1 MNPVDAGIFEAWLA
15 STDDGVV
22 AVDAE
27 GRVVLH
33 NPAASRVTGIPP
45 AAAHH
50 RPWREVLR
58 LDRSVGDLLWS
69 ATSGRPAS
77 TLASV
82 LCAQGN
88 LRTAETHAQPW
99 TDAGGRTG
107 ILVLIR
113 DLTVLCRSRSGPG
126 GRNGYG
132 GLVGADPAMT
142 ALYDLIEAIAPSDAP
157 AVIEGEAG
165 TGKEL
170 VAQTIHA
177 RSRRAERPLVVVDC
191 GAIASSLL
199 ESELFGRARTAHGTA
214 AIGRAEL
221 AHSGTLLLRRVGA
234 APATV
239 QSRLL
244 RLLDTGEVERPGESV
259 PRRVDVRML
268 VTTQRQLADLV
279 REGRFDDHLLHRLQV
294 VRIRVPSLRER
305 PSDIPLLAE
314 HFLTRYGAPRA
325 ALSPAAAA
333 VLQAAQW
340 PGNVRQLEHAM
351 RELASR
357 RTADMEATIE
367 PHQLPEDLLN
377 QRSSGPVG
385 AVRHP
390 DEDRRTVLLRALSSH
405 GGNRTAAARALGI
418 GRATFYRWWREAGLS
433 SEVEEPQRQA

>member
-1 MNPVDAGIFEAWLA
+1 MDPVDAGIFEAWLA

-33 NPAASRVTGIPP
+33 NPAASRVTGLPP

-58 LDRSVGDLLWS
+58 LDSSVGDFLWS
-69 ATSGRPAS
+69 AAISGRPAG

-88 LRTAETHAQPW
+88 LRTAETHAHPW
-99 TDAGGRTG
+99 SDAGGRTG
-107 ILVLIR
+107 VLIIIR

-157 AVIEGEAG
+157 AVIEGEEG

-177 RSRRAERPLVVVDC
+177 RTRRAERPLIVVDC
-191 GAIASSLL
+191 GATAASLL
-199 ESELFGRARTAHGTA
+199 ESELFGRARTAPHGTA
-214 AIGRAEL
+214 ALGRVEL

-234 APATV
+234 LPAAV
-239 QSRLL
+239 QTRLL
-244 RLLDTGEVERPGESV
+244 HLLDTGVVERSGERV
-259 PRRVDVRML
+259 PRSVDVRIL
-268 VTTQRQLADLV
+268 ATTHRPLDDLV
-279 REGRFDDHLLHRLQV
+279 REGRFDGHLLHRLQV
-294 VRIRVPSLRER
+294 VRIRLPSLRDR
-305 PSDIPLLAE
+305 PGDIPLLAE
-314 HFLTRYGAPRA
+314 HFLARFGAPHA
-325 ALSPAAAA
+325 VLSPAAAA

-357 RTADMEATIE
+357 LPEGAPTIE
-367 PHQLPEDLLN
+367 PQELPEELLSPRRGTSTSATPYPN
-377 QRSSGPVG
+377 
-385 AVRHP
+385 
-390 DEDRRTVLLRALSSH
+390 EDRRTVLLRALSSH

-433 SEVEEPQRQA
+433 G

>member
-69 ATSGRPAS
+69 AAATGRPTGA
-77 TLASV
+77 LASV

-88 LRTAETHAQPW
+88 LRTAETHAHPW
-99 TDAGGRTG
+99 TDAQGRTG
-107 ILVLIR
+107 VLILIR

-132 GLVGADPAMT
+132 GLVGADPAMV

-165 TGKEL
+165 AGKEL

-177 RSRRAERPLVVVDC
+177 RSRRAERPLIVVDC
-191 GAIASSLL
+191 GAIAASLL
-199 ESELFGRARTAHGTA
+199 EAELFGRARMAPHGTA
-214 AIGRAEL
+214 AIGRGEL
-221 AHSGTLLLRRVGA
+221 AHSGTLLLRGLGA
-234 APATV
+234 APAPV
-239 QSRLL
+239 QARLL
-244 RLLDTGEVERPGESV
+244 RLLDAGVVERAGETV
-259 PRRVDVRML
+259 PRRVDVRIL
-268 VTTQRQLADLV
+268 VTTERPLAELV
-279 REGRFDDHLLHRLQV
+279 REGRFDDHLAHRLQV
-294 VRIRVPSLRER
+294 VRVRVPSLRER
-305 PSDIPLLAE
+305 PADVPLLAE
-314 HFLTRYGAPRA
+314 HFFARYGASRV
-325 ALSPAAAA
+325 ALSPGAAA
-333 VLQAAQW
+333 VLQATQW
-340 PGNVRQLEHAM
+340 PGNVRQLEHVV
-351 RELASR
+351 RELVSR
-357 RTADMEATIE
+357 LPEGAATTIE
-367 PHQLPEDLLN
+367 PHQLPEELLS
-377 QRSSGPVG
+377 QRPGRPPTPL
-385 AVRHP
+385 HYP
-390 DEDRRTVLLRALSSH
+390 TEDRRTVLLRALSSH

-433 SEVEEPQRQA
+433 G

>member
-1 MNPVDAGIFEAWLA
+1 MDPVDAGIFEAWLA
-15 STDDGVV
+15 STDDGVL

-33 NPAASRVTGIPP
+33 NPAASRVTGLPP
-45 AAAHH
+45 AAARH
-50 RPWREVLR
+50 RHWREVLR

-69 ATSGRPAS
+69 ATSGRPAN

-88 LRTAETHAQPW
+88 LRTAETHAHPW
-99 TDAGGRTG
+99 TDAEGRTG

-132 GLVGADPAMT
+132 GLVGADPTMAG
-142 ALYDLIEAIAPSDAP
+142 LYDLIEAIAPSDAP
-157 AVIEGEAG
+157 VVIEGETG
-165 TGKEL
+165 SGKEL

-199 ESELFGRARTAHGTA
+199 EAELFGRARTAPHGA
-214 AIGRAEL
+214 ATIGRAEL

-234 APATV
+234 APVAV
-239 QSRLL
+239 QARLL
-244 RLLDTGEVERPGESV
+244 RLLDTGLVERSGEAV

-268 VTTQRQLADLV
+268 VTTQRPLAELV

-294 VRIRVPSLRER
+294 VRVRLPSLRER
-305 PSDIPLLAE
+305 PGDIPLLAE
-314 HFLTRYGAPRA
+314 HFLAHHGTSGAV
-325 ALSPAAAA
+325 LSPAAAA

-351 RELASR
+351 RELVSR
-357 RTADMEATIE
+357 LSEGAATTIE
-367 PHQLPEDLLN
+367 PHQLPEELLSP
-377 QRSSGPVG
+377 RARTVSSTHVPT
-385 AVRHP
+385 
-390 DEDRRTVLLRALSSH
+390 EDRRTVLLRALSSH

-418 GRATFYRWWREAGLS
+418 GRATFYRWWREAGLG
-433 SEVEEPQRQA
+433 SEIGTS

>member
-1 MNPVDAGIFEAWLA
+1 MDPVDAGIFEAWLA

-33 NPAASRVTGIPP
+33 NPAASRVTGLPP

-50 RPWREVLR
+50 RPWREILR

-69 ATSGRPAS
+69 ATTGRPAS

-88 LRTAETHAQPW
+88 LRTAETHAHPW
-99 TDAGGRTG
+99 TDATGRTG

-199 ESELFGRARTAHGTA
+199 EAELFGRARTALHGTA

-234 APATV
+234 APAVV
-239 QSRLL
+239 QARLL
-244 RLLDTGEVERPGESV
+244 RLLDTGAVERSGETV

-268 VTTQRQLADLV
+268 VTTHRPLAELV
-279 REGRFDDHLLHRLQV
+279 REGRLDDHLLHRLQV
-294 VRIRVPSLRER
+294 VRVRLPSLRDR
-305 PSDIPLLAE
+305 PGDIALLAE
-314 HFLTRYGAPRA
+314 HFLARYGATRA

-357 RTADMEATIE
+357 LTVDMETTIE
-367 PHQLPEDLLN
+367 PHQLPQDLVSA
-377 QRSSGPVG
+377 RAGTSPSATHVPT
-385 AVRHP
+385 
-390 DEDRRTVLLRALSSH
+390 EDRRTVLLRALSSH

-418 GRATFYRWWREAGLS
+418 GRATFYRWWREAGLG
-433 SEVEEPQRQA
+433 A